1 MEYSQ
6 RSKVDFYMNVLIAYF
21 LILTIIITLVDF
33 KSSFENY
40 IMLTILMVIGII
52 SYYFNVTVSLIATL
66 IINFIY
72 GTYSLYKNIFLEKS
86 LNYTMYLWF
95 ALIPIT
101 AFIISLVSKNILLLQ
116 KRLKSLEDENEEL
129 IMIDSLT
136 GDRNM
141 KSFNNDIPI
150 YISMNK
156 RYDIPVTIMI
166 IKVKHGERLKNI
178 VGKDQYNKILITI
191 SELLNDSLRVEDRKY
206 ILNDDTFVYI
216 LLSDKE
222 GTKVVERRL
231 KEKIDNIDFK
241 INKFN
246 RNVHLEV
253 QIGFYT
259 YDGKLDKPLELLKAA
274 ERELEYDV

>member
-6 RSKVDFYMNVLIAYF
+6 RSKVDFYMNLLIAYF

-40 IMLTILMVIGII
+40 IMLTILMIVGLI
-52 SYYFNVTVSLIATL
+52 SYYFNVTLALIITL
-66 IINFIY
+66 VINFIY
-72 GTYSLYKNIFLEKS
+72 GTYSLYENIFLERTS
-86 LNYTMYLWF
+86 NYVMYLWF
-95 ALIPIT
+95 ILIPLTSLIV
-101 AFIISLVSKNILLLQ
+101 SLVSKNILLLQ
-116 KRLKSLEDENEEL
+116 EKLKNIEEENEDL
-129 IMIDSLT
+129 IMIDPLT

-141 KSFNNDIPI
+141 KSFNNEVPI
-150 YISMNK
+150 YLSMNK

-166 IKVKHGERLKNI
+166 IRIKYGERLKKI
-178 VGKDQYNKILITI
+178 VGKDQYNKILITLSDI
-191 SELLNDSLRVEDRKY
+191 LNDSLRVEDRKY
-206 ILNDDTFVYI
+206 ILNDDTFIYI
-216 LLSDKE
+216 LLSDKV
-222 GTKVVERRL
+222 GTKVVEKRL
-231 KEKIDNIDFK
+231 KEKIKNKNFN

-246 RNVHLEV
+246 KGIDLEV